1 MNERQKN
8 MFDLIQQKGKIST
21 GKLASLFYVSPMT
34 VRRDLADM
42 EKEGLIRRYR
52 GGALSRMKE
61 QELPIA
67 QRYYQDEQEKRI
79 LGKKAASLLQD
90 HLNLFLDS
98 SSTCSYI
105 IPYMKEFRD
114 LQLITNSVISLQIAA
129 RYQLPAILI
138 GGVYDPQDMC
148 LAGPD
153 AVAQAERYNVD
164 LAFFSTRACSD
175 DGIISDASLQQLE
188 VRKAIMRHARRR
200 VFLFESA
207 KLHQK
212 SLYTLCHVD
221 DIDDLLL
228 TSGEQLHPD
237 S

>member
-8 MFDLIQQKGKIST
+8 MFDLTQQKGKIST

-90 HLNLFLDS
+90 HLNL
-98 SSTCSYI
+98 
-105 IPYMKEFRD
+105 
-114 LQLITNSVISLQIAA
+114 
-129 RYQLPAILI
+129 
-138 GGVYDPQDMC
+138 
-148 LAGPD
+148 
-153 AVAQAERYNVD
+153 
-164 LAFFSTRACSD
+164 
-175 DGIISDASLQQLE
+175 
-188 VRKAIMRHARRR
+188 
-200 VFLFESA
+200 
-207 KLHQK
+207 
-212 SLYTLCHVD
+212 
-221 DIDDLLL
+221 LL
-228 TSGEQLHPD
+228 
-237 S
+237 